1 MSQKF
6 FNFAIT
12 IIASIMILGA
22 FPKEALSKFI
32 GPDKSTQYNTVKDVL
47 DHPIDDVKVHLKGK
61 ITSKIT
67 WNRYTFKDSTGEITV
82 KIKPKKLAHVDITPD
97 SEVEIFGDI
106 EVKFLASA
114 VEIEVD
120 HLNALSG
127 GVNVPGG
134 YHSQPKPAAH

>member
-1 MSQKF
+1 MSHKF
-6 FNFAIT
+6 FNFIIA
-12 IIASIMILGA
+12 IIASVMIFGA
-22 FPKEALSKFI
+22 FPKKALSKFI
-32 GPDKSTQYNTVKDVL
+32 GPDKSAQYNTVKDVL
-47 DHPIDDVKVHLKGK
+47 EHPIDDVKVHLKGK
-61 ITSKIT
+61 ITSKIA
-67 WNRYTFKDSTGEITV
+67 WNRYLFKDGTGEIVV

-97 SEVEIFGDI
+97 SEIEIFGEI

-134 YHSQPKPAAH
+134 YHSEPKPAVH